1 MLPFNLSFDRNVLK
15 KGWKVSLISWNSFL
29 WIWGKLIQWI
39 SLNAAQKCSWFDL
52 FLFFL
57 LRLEKKRCFFKTHFP
72 SLKYAC
78 IFLCTCV
85 YTCYIFI
92 FMLDLSSWDFKVI
105 DEMDYLT
112 PRDMNIKWITI
123 WKWSLFSYRD
133 EIFFYCVLT
142 SKTEST
148 YGSKTVITIVICFC
162 K

>member
-1 MLPFNLSFDRNVLK
+1 MEQLSVDLRKTHPVDFFKCCSEMFLVWPFFFFYFA
-15 KGWKVSLISWNSFL
+15 WK
-29 WIWGKLIQWI
+29 
-39 SLNAAQKCSWFDL
+39 
-52 FLFFL
+52 
-57 LRLEKKRCFFKTHFP
+57 KKRCFFKTHFP

-92 FMLDLSSWDFKVI
+92 FMLDLSSWDFNVI

>member
-1 MLPFNLSFDRNVLK
+1 MLKSLFNKLEQLSVDLRKTHPVDFFKCCSEMFLVWPFFV
-15 KGWKVSLISWNSFL
+15 
-29 WIWGKLIQWI
+29 
-39 SLNAAQKCSWFDL
+39 
-52 FLFFL
+52 FL
-57 LRLEKKRCFFKTHFP
+57 LRLGKKRCFFKTHFP

>member
-1 MLPFNLSFDRNVLK
+1 MEQLSVDLRETHPVDFFKCCSEMFLVWPFFCFVTSP
-15 KGWKVSLISWNSFL
+15 G
-29 WIWGKLIQWI
+29 
-39 SLNAAQKCSWFDL
+39 
-52 FLFFL
+52 
-57 LRLEKKRCFFKTHFP
+57 KKRFFFKTHFP
-72 SLKYAC
+72 SVKYAC

-133 EIFFYCVLT
+133 EIFF
-142 SKTEST
+142 
-148 YGSKTVITIVICFC
+148 IVYWQA
-162 K
+162 KQKALMGQRQL

>member
-52 FLFFL
+52 FFFL
-57 LRLEKKRCFFKTHFP
+57 LRLGKKRCFFKTHFP

-133 EIFFYCVLT
+133 EIFF
-142 SKTEST
+142 
-148 YGSKTVITIVICFC
+148 IVYWQA
-162 K
+162 KQKALMGQRQL